1 MRDAS
6 VLAVT
11 LLAIVVIGTGMAITV
26 APLTTTVMESVSSE
40 HSGVASG
47 VNNAV
52 ARTAGL
58 IAIAVFG
65 VMISGM
71 FYSRT
76 TSRLDALP
84 LSAEARAAVRTELP
98 KLAGADVSSL
108 RSLAS
113 EQKVAV
119 RAAIDASF
127 TRAFRAAMIVAA
139 LLAVAAALV
148 GLRVL

>member
-1 MRDAS
+1 MRVFFGFS
-6 VLAVT
+6 PFLGFHT

-84 LSAEARAAVRTELP
+84 LSADARAAVRRELP

-119 RAAIDASF
+119 RAAIDRWIAQP
-127 TRAFRAAMIVAA
+127 
-139 LLAVAAALV
+139 
-148 GLRVL
+148 